1 MKIWYP
7 WQLKKSKAWGPF
19 LVNGQRC
26 LAGSSKMAPQDF
38 KFFNCLGA
46 EYGHNNSFLGS
57 VIYDIFYNQN
67 FQNPLENGGK
77 EEGNSRTKSVE
88 TLESDVFHER
98 KATVLDLF
106 RPTLMLFRSTNMFY
120 QWFSVTMC
128 YYGLSFASV
137 NLLGDPYTNA
147 ALSYFIEIPGKY

>member
-1 MKIWYP
+1 MT
-7 WQLKKSKAWGPF
+7 S
-19 LVNGQRC
+19 
-26 LAGSSKMAPQDF
+26 
-38 KFFNCLGA
+38 
-46 EYGHNNSFLGS
+46 
-57 VIYDIFYNQN
+57 N
-67 FQNPLENGGK
+67 FQNPLENG
-77 EEGNSRTKSVE
+77 GNSRTKSVE
-88 TLESDVFHER
+88 TLESDVFHDP

-147 ALSYFIEIPGKY
+147 ALSYFIEIPGKYQSTISCYYLQKFQIFMLAVRLHSSGASKDRDFWSSCI

>member
-1 MKIWYP
+1 MRNIRDSKFQLRHISKSSHVLPRTLIVSIVLIIHDVFNNKID
-7 WQLKKSKAWGPF
+7 L
-19 LVNGQRC
+19 
-26 LAGSSKMAPQDF
+26 
-38 KFFNCLGA
+38 
-46 EYGHNNSFLGS
+46 
-57 VIYDIFYNQN
+57 II

-88 TLESDVFHER
+88 TLESDVFHDP

-147 ALSYFIEIPGKY
+147 ALSYFIEIPGKYQSTEAKVKYK

>member
-1 MKIWYP
+1 MLPRTLIVSIVLIIHDVFNNKID
-7 WQLKKSKAWGPF
+7 L
-19 LVNGQRC
+19 
-26 LAGSSKMAPQDF
+26 
-38 KFFNCLGA
+38 
-46 EYGHNNSFLGS
+46 
-57 VIYDIFYNQN
+57 II

-88 TLESDVFHER
+88 TLESDVFHDP

-147 ALSYFIEIPGKY
+147 ALSYFIEIPGKYQSTEAKVKYK

>member
-1 MKIWYP
+1 MLPRTLIVSIVLIIHDVFNNKID
-7 WQLKKSKAWGPF
+7 L
-19 LVNGQRC
+19 
-26 LAGSSKMAPQDF
+26 
-38 KFFNCLGA
+38 
-46 EYGHNNSFLGS
+46 
-57 VIYDIFYNQN
+57 IIFQT
-67 FQNPLENGGK
+67 QLENGGK

-88 TLESDVFHER
+88 TLESDVFHDP

-147 ALSYFIEIPGKY
+147 ALSYFIEIPGKYQSTEAKVKYK

>member
-1 MKIWYP
+1 MLPRTLIVSIVLITHDVFNNKID
-7 WQLKKSKAWGPF
+7 L
-19 LVNGQRC
+19 
-26 LAGSSKMAPQDF
+26 
-38 KFFNCLGA
+38 
-46 EYGHNNSFLGS
+46 
-57 VIYDIFYNQN
+57 II

-88 TLESDVFHER
+88 TLESDVFHDP

-147 ALSYFIEIPGKY
+147 ALSYFIEIPGKYQSTEAKVKYK

>member
-1 MKIWYP
+1 MWRMFIYARILIVSKII
-7 WQLKKSKAWGPF
+7 Q
-19 LVNGQRC
+19 N
-26 LAGSSKMAPQDF
+26 
-38 KFFNCLGA
+38 
-46 EYGHNNSFLGS
+46 
-57 VIYDIFYNQN
+57 NQN

-77 EEGNSRTKSVE
+77 EDGNSRTKSVE
-88 TLESDVFHER
+88 TLESDVFHEP

-147 ALSYFIEIPGKY
+147 ALSYFIEIPGKYQSTETKVKYEFK